1 MGIVKTKLQNLL
13 AIPMVETIIET
24 RHGLSRHGQSCA
36 TFTPL
41 PTMMEKFNT
50 AMYETKKGGVS
61 VPSQA
66 QQEANQAEEEEEDM
80 IQILND
86 VEELFGDS
94 VFIIH

>member
-1 MGIVKTKLQNLL
+1 
-13 AIPMVETIIET
+13 
-24 RHGLSRHGQSCA
+24 
-36 TFTPL
+36 
-41 PTMMEKFNT
+41 
-50 AMYETKKGGVS
+50 MYETKKGGVS

>member
-1 MGIVKTKLQNLL
+1 
-13 AIPMVETIIET
+13 
-24 RHGLSRHGQSCA
+24 
-36 TFTPL
+36 
-41 PTMMEKFNT
+41 MMEKFNT

-66 QQEANQAEEEEEDM
+66 QQEANQAEEEEEEDM